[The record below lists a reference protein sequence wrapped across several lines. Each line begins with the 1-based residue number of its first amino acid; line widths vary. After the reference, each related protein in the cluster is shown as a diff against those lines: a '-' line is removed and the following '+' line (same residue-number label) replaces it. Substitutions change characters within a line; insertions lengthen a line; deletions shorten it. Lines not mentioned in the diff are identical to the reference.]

1 MIWSYVEHLVIRLNG
16 SVIERAKTR
25 LLLIVI
31 LGVISLIL
39 LFFISISIGAYP
51 MSFDTAISSFFQLIS
66 HGGHPQ
72 NVNESIVLN
81 SRLPRT
87 LSVIGVGIGL
97 SVAGAAMQAII
108 RNPLVDPYITGV
120 SSGAALG
127 ATMAVLAGISLVQL
141 SIYTVP
147 IAAFIGALL
156 AFAFTMAVSEA
167 AGGKPISFVLSG
179 VMIGLG
185 LSSFTN
191 ILMVMNPNKLQGVL
205 FWMFGSFAAVT
216 MDQMWLIIFPII
228 IIVSVILL
236 YARELNVVLLG
247 EEQANQLG
255 LNVRWFK
262 RIIMVLTS
270 VLTGVCVAF
279 TGVIAFLGLIVPH
292 CARMIVGNDHRLLL
306 PASIVIGANVLLV
319 ADIVARTIIMPAELP
334 IGAIISLIGVPFFA
348 YLLIRRGK
356 EYGA

>member
-1 MIWSYVEHLVIRLNG
+1 MIRLVG
-16 SVIERAKTR
+16 SVIERAKAR
-25 LLLIVI
+25 LILIVVV
-31 LGVISLIL
+31 GTISLVI
-39 LFFISISIGAYP
+39 LFFLSISIGAYP
-51 MSFDTAISSFFQLIS
+51 MSFESAISSFFQLLAN
-66 HGGHPQ
+66 GGNPHS
-72 NVNESIVLN
+72 VNDSIVLY

-87 LSVIGVGIGL
+87 LAVIAVGIGL

-127 ATMAVLAGISLVQL
+127 ATLAVLAGISIIQL

-147 IAAFIGALL
+147 IAAFLGALL

-205 FWMFGSFAAVT
+205 FWMFGSFASVT
-216 MDQMWLIIFPII
+216 LDQMWLILFPM
-228 IIVSVILL
+228 IVIVAVILL

-255 LNVRWFK
+255 LSVKSFK

-292 CARMIVGNDHRLLL
+292 SARMIVGNDHRLLL

-348 YLLIRRGK
+348 YLLIKRGR
-356 EYGA
+356 EYGS